1 MSFGLALRD
10 RTYSAKHSF
19 GKDKVSGR
27 ERIGGGAISLSV
39 AVKCNTCY
47 FRKKGGRNNMA
58 KIARPNKPLADVNVP
73 TPDKNAS
80 NEVVVCFMPDPDVLW
95 GEAESRA
102 VLALDASRSIKKMF
116 GIAGPFG
123 GDPNYVEMVS
133 RKVGEILCGIT
144 KDQTVSMLYW
154 ALGAGGEETEE
165 IGVFD
170 QAASRAAKIAG
181 PKQGNWGTGTK
192 ILPPIKYVVE
202 SVFDKVEAVMGV
214 IITDGIIEDE
224 QAAMDYCM
232 DLGKRLV
239 AEKKTDKF
247 KLVLIGVGE
256 EVDEGQLERFD
267 DMFEGTDLEED
278 VDIWSHGIAASMQD
292 ESDILG
298 VLFGELISEETMV
311 ADSGS
316 VLDANGNE
324 IKSFPDGLPGKFRFE
339 LPKGQTSFTVH
350 TARGDVTQDISE
362 VL

>member
-1 MSFGLALRD
+1 
-10 RTYSAKHSF
+10 
-19 GKDKVSGR
+19 
-27 ERIGGGAISLSV
+27 
-39 AVKCNTCY
+39 
-47 FRKKGGRNNMA
+47 MA
-58 KIARPNKPLADVNVP
+58 KVARPNKPLADVNVP
-73 TPDKNAS
+73 TPNKSAS
-80 NEVVVCFMPDPDVLW
+80 NEVVVCFMPDPDILW

-133 RKVGEILCGIT
+133 RKVGEILCGVT
-144 KDQTVSMLYW
+144 KNQKVSMLYW

-165 IGVFD
+165 IGEFD
-170 QAASRAAKIAG
+170 QSGSHSASIAG
-181 PKQGNWGTGTK
+181 PKKGNWGTGTK
-192 ILPPIKYVVE
+192 ILPPIKYIVE
-202 SVFDKVEAVMGV
+202 DVFDKVEAAMGV

-239 AEKKTDKF
+239 AEKKTEKF

-267 DMFEGTDLEED
+267 DMFEDTDLEED
-278 VDIWSHGIAASMQD
+278 VDIWSHGVAASMQD

-324 IKSFPDGLPGKFRFE
+324 IKSFPDGLPGKFRFD
-339 LPKGQTSFTVH
+339 LPQGQTSFTVH
-350 TARGDVTQDISE
+350 TPRGEVNQDISE
-362 VL
+362 VF